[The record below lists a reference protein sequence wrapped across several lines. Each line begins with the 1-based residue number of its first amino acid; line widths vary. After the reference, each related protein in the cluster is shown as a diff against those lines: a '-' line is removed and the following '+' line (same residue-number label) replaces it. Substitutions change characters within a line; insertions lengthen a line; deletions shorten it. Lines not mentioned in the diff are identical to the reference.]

1 MKGELRESTPK
12 YETVTAAVSELTGA
26 GFELKGIKTTG
37 ESSLQNWI
45 LAYNKE
51 YEDIDTFVSNAHE
64 DYWKDNYANIDGG
77 GPELDWKDTSF
88 ELAKGD
94 CSVVITIAGGNGSAE
109 PVKAP
114 YAIEAPAGDPDA
126 GKAQAILKNYV

>member
-12 YETVTAAVSELTGA
+12 YETVQKAVSELTGA
-26 GFELKGIKTTG
+26 GFELKKIKTSG

-51 YEDIDTFVSNAHE
+51 YEDIETFVSNAHE

-88 ELAKGD
+88 ELTKND
-94 CSVVITIAGGNGSAE
+94 CKVVIKIAGGNGSAE

-114 YAIEAPAGDPDA
+114 YEIEAPAGDTDA
-126 GKAQAILKNYV
+126 GKAEAILKEYV